1 MRIALAAA
9 ALTALTASPVLADE
23 GDIVRHASN
32 ADVPTTV
39 ARLVDGVEAAGATV
53 FATVDHGK
61 GAASV
66 EQDIGQSQLVIFGN
80 PKVGTPVMQQNR
92 LAGLMLPLQVL
103 VYEDAEAKVWVA
115 YEDMSVRLG
124 RLDEIDQD
132 DMAILTPI
140 AGALDKL
147 SMAAAT
153 GE

>member
-1 MRIALAAA
+1 MRISLAAA
-9 ALTALTASPVLADE
+9 ALVLATAAPITAQE
-23 GDIVRHASN
+23 AIIRHESN

-39 ARLVDGVEAAGATV
+39 ARLIDSVEGAGATV

-61 GAASV
+61 GAGSIQ
-66 EQDIGQSQLVIFGN
+66 QDIGQSQLVIFGN

-103 VYEDAEAKVWVA
+103 VYEDDAAKVWVA
-115 YEDMSVRLG
+115 YEDMSIRLG
-124 RLDEIDQD
+124 QLDKIDQD
-132 DMAILTPI
+132 DISILTPI